1 MQATGHP
8 KNNFDFVRVAA
19 AFCVIVSHQF
29 ALSGLREPS
38 ILDVH
43 SIGGFGVLV
52 FFSISGY
59 LVSTSWQ
66 SDPNGFR
73 FLAKRFLRI
82 WPGFAVAILLV
93 ALVLGPWLSDLTW
106 NEYYRH
112 PLIGEY
118 LKNLQFSLRDQLPFT
133 YVGNAIPNA
142 VNGSIWTIPIEVKC
156 YALLGLL
163 GVAGVLKLRWAI
175 ALVTLLTLV
184 AYAVFEPRGDR
195 IVTALQWRPEQRFAL
210 EFGLFFFA
218 GVLIHRF
225 DLLSTPQRVRWVLAA
240 CWIGAISA
248 WLLNRSLLALWLAVP
263 ITTLVLATASTP
275 FLRQT
280 GRFGDLSYGLYL
292 YAFPVQQVL
301 IWQLKE
307 RLSWWAVLAL
317 VCVTTAGLA
326 WASWHLV
333 EKRALRLK
341 PDRGTV
347 LDVASI
353 VAVVVMIGVV
363 IR

>member
-1 MQATGHP
+1 MNATGHP
-8 KNNFDFVRVAA
+8 KSNFDFVRVVAA
-19 AFCVIVSHQF
+19 LCVIVSHQY
-29 ALSGLREPS
+29 ALNGMREPS
-38 ILDVH
+38 VLDVH

-59 LVSTSWQ
+59 LVSISWQ

-73 FLAKRFLRI
+73 FVAKRFLRI
-82 WPGFAVAILLV
+82 WPGFAVAILLA
-93 ALVLGPWLSDLTW
+93 ALVLGPWVSDLALRD
-106 NEYYRH
+106 YYRH

-118 LKNLQFSLRDQLPFT
+118 LKNLQFSLRDQLPLS
-133 YVGNAIPNA
+133 YAGNAIPNA
-142 VNGSIWTIPIEVKC
+142 INGSIWTIPIEVKC

-163 GVAGVLKLRWAI
+163 GVAGVLKIRWAI
-175 ALVTLLTLV
+175 AIATLV
-184 AYAVFEPRGDR
+184 AVIAYAVVEPRGDR

-225 DLLSTPQRVRWVLAA
+225 DVLSTPQRTGWFLAA
-240 CWIGAISA
+240 CWLVAIGA
-248 WLLNRSLLALWLAVP
+248 WFLQRPLLALWLVVP
-263 ITTLVLATASTP
+263 LTTLVMATASTP
-275 FLRQT
+275 VLRQA

-301 IWQLKE
+301 IWQLKD
-307 RLSWWAVLAL
+307 RLSWWSILAL
-317 VCVTTAGLA
+317 VCATTASLA
-326 WASWHLV
+326 WVSWHLV
-333 EKRALRLK
+333 EKRALRYK
-341 PDRGTV
+341 PDQSTV

-353 VAVVVMIGVV
+353 VAVAVMIGVV